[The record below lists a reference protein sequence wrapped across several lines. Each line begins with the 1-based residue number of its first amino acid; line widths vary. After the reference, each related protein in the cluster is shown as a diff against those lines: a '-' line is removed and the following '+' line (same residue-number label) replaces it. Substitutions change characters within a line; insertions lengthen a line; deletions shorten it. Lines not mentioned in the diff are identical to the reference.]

1 MLFQSTSSSSHEKV
15 FFGYKFQFDK
25 LYLSVVCIYLKK
37 HEMFLLANWQGDLLK
52 RWHASFTTKRF
63 VKNNLS
69 YSKYAPVNQ
78 ACQRKY
84 EQCMK
89 YSD

>member
-37 HEMFLLANWQGDLLK
+37 HEKFFLASCQGDVLK
-52 RWHASFTTKRF
+52 RWHAIA
-63 VKNNLS
+63 L
-69 YSKYAPVNQ
+69 Q
-78 ACQRKY
+78 QG
-84 EQCMK
+84 
-89 YSD
+89 DL